1 MKPIILLSVM
11 AIAVTGLGVGFLGND
26 ITLSVQEIGVG
37 DTLLGS
43 PIEAANIDFNLKKIT
58 GNQGFFKNVIVD
70 CIVQPEEDIVA
81 DSHVFC
87 KLTDKNG
94 NVAAE
99 GVTWISS
106 GVSAFDVFTIEI
118 DDPNFINSQ
127 VQNIHDII
135 LVVQGP
141 EGINVPQNGLE

>member
-1 MKPIILLSVM
+1 MKPIIILAGM
-11 AIAVTGLGVGFLGND
+11 AIAVTALGTGFLGND
-26 ITLSVQEIGVG
+26 INLDLQQLGVG
-37 DTLLGS
+37 DEDLMN
-43 PIEAANIDFNLKKIT
+43 PITNANIDFNIEKIT
-58 GNQGFFKNVIVD
+58 GSGGFFKNVIAE

-99 GVTWISS
+99 GVTWISEP
-106 GVSAFDVFTIEI
+106 GVDSHTLFTIPI
-118 DDPNFINSQ
+118 SASDFAANR
-127 VQNIHDII
+127 VQNIHDVV

-141 EGINVPQNGLE
+141 SIIVAQP